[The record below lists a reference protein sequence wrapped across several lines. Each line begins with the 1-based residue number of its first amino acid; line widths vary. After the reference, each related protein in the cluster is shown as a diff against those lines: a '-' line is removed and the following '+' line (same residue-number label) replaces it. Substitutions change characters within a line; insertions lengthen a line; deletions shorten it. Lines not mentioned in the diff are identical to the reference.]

1 MPGMKVLALETSTD
15 FGSCALLLGDS
26 VSERICPPGR
36 PHSETLLPLVRELM
50 AESGISFAQLDA
62 IAFGVGPGAFTGLR
76 VACGVAQGLAVAAGL
91 PVVPVWFIWAGAKAR

>member
-1 MPGMKVLALETSTD
+1 MRGMKVLALETSTD

-50 AESGISFAQLDA
+50 AESGIALTQLDA
-62 IAFGVGPGAFTGLR
+62 IAFGVGPGAFTGVR
-76 VACGVAQGLAVAAGL
+76 VSCLA
-91 PVVPVWFIWAGAKAR
+91 